1 MTTRYWLFPLLALL
15 LLVPG
20 LAAAVTVEDGLGDEL
35 ELGEPAERIVSL
47 APHATEMLF
56 AAGAGERVVAVSSY
70 SDHPPEA
77 AERTDIGGY
86 SGPDMEAILAAEP
99 DLVVAWAEGNP
110 RGPVRRLRELGVP
123 VFVSDPRDLADIPAE
138 LRALGRLAGTGETAE
153 AAATDF
159 TRRLDALREAHQGA
173 VPLRVFYAIWDRPL
187 MTLSRGHPVT
197 EVMELCGG
205 VNVFADAEGA
215 SPRISEEAVLA
226 AEPEVIIAGGMGQE
240 QPEWLE
246 RWRRWPELPAVANE
260 NLFFIKPDILQR
272 TGPRLVE
279 GAERLCAV
287 LDQARER
294 RADEQKDPEGTR

>member
-1 MTTRYWLFPLLALL
+1 VNRRTLLVAFLAPLLALAP
-15 LLVPG
+15 V
-20 LAAAVTVEDGLGDEL
+20 AAAVTVPDGLGEEL
-35 ELGEPAERIVSL
+35 TLAEPAERIVSL

-56 AAGAGERVVAVSSY
+56 AAGAGERVVAVSSH
-70 SDHPPEA
+70 SDHPPA
-77 AERTDIGGY
+77 ATERTDIGGY

-123 VFVSDPRDLADIPAE
+123 VFVSDPRALADIPAE
-138 LRALGRLAGTGETAE
+138 LRALGRLAGTAEQAE
-153 AAATDF
+153 AAASDF
-159 TRRLDALREAHQGA
+159 GARLEALRTEYADA
-173 VPLRVFYAIWDRPL
+173 PPLKVFYAIWDRPL

-205 VNVFADAEGA
+205 ENVFADAEGA

-226 AEPEVIIAGGMGQE
+226 AAPEVIIAGGMGQE

-246 RWRRWPELPAVANE
+246 RWRQWPELPAVAAG

-279 GAERLCAV
+279 GAERLCEV
-287 LDQARER
+287 LDQARMRRPDER
-294 RADEQKDPEGTR
+294 KDSEGTR

>member
-1 MTTRYWLFPLLALL
+1 MTTRYWPFSLLALL

-56 AAGAGERVVAVSSY
+56 AAGAGERVVAVSSH
-70 SDHPPEA
+70 SDHPPA
-77 AERTDIGGY
+77 ATERTDIGGY